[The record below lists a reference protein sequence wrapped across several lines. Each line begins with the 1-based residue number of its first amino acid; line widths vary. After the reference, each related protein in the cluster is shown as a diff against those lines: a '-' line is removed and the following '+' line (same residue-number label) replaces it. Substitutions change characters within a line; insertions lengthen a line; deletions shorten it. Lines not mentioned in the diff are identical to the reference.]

1 MHGLGNDFIVV
12 KAASFEDAAAYKAVS
27 ASWCA
32 RRFGIGADGLL
43 VTGPDSQAD
52 IFMRVFNPDGSEA
65 EMCGNGIRCIS
76 WHARQVGLVDQDTFM
91 VRTRAGNRRVALLAD
106 EAVRVDMGVPILK
119 PALIPVE
126 AEGSN
131 LDIAVNACGECFK
144 VNAVSMGNPH
154 AVIFT
159 ADVSQVPLEQWG
171 AQLEKH
177 PLFPAATNVEFV
189 QVKSSAEIVVRVWER
204 GTGLTLACG
213 TGACAAVVAAC
224 LQGHTGREVL
234 VHLPGGQL
242 FIEWSPKDE
251 HVYMT
256 GPVREV
262 YQGFISE
269 PMSCEPQ
276 RSDQP

>member
-1 MHGLGNDFIVV
+1 M
-12 KAASFEDAAAYKAVS
+12 
-27 ASWCA
+27 
-32 RRFGIGADGLL
+32 
-43 VTGPDSQAD
+43 
-52 IFMRVFNPDGSEA
+52 
-65 EMCGNGIRCIS
+65 
-76 WHARQVGLVDQDTFM
+76 DQDTFM

-189 QVKSSAEIVVRVWER
+189 QVKSSAEIVVRCGNAVPALPWPAEP
-204 GTGLTLACG
+204 GLRC
-213 TGACAAVVAAC
+213 VVAAC
-224 LQGHTGREVL
+224 LQGHTGQR
-234 VHLPGGQL
+234 
-242 FIEWSPKDE
+242 FWC
-251 HVYMT
+251 T
-256 GPVREV
+256 CPVAS
-262 YQGFISE
+262 FS
-269 PMSCEPQ
+269 
-276 RSDQP
+276 

>member
-1 MHGLGNDFIVV
+1 MEFVKMHGLGNDFIVV

-52 IFMRVFNPDGSEA
+52 IFM
-65 EMCGNGIRCIS
+65 
-76 WHARQVGLVDQDTFM
+76 RQVGLVDQDTFM